1 MYTVEIGTSK
11 RVFLLVKSEM
21 RYKEVDTHTVYL
33 ARVDLTDIQ
42 NRSKYLNL
50 FFTMVS
56 CVMHMHVLNNKQ
68 NDTLAEY
75 SN

>member
-1 MYTVEIGTSK
+1 MHRK
-11 RVFLLVKSEM
+11 LVFLLFKSEK
-21 RYKEVDTHTVYL
+21 RHKEVNTHTLYF
-33 ARVDLTDIQ
+33 ARVDLTLQ